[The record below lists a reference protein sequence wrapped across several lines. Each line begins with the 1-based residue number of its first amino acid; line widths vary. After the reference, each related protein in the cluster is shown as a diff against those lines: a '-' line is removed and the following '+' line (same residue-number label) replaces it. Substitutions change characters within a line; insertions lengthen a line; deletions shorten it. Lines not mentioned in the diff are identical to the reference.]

1 MVDKIFDNETLISLK
16 KALDAASLRQK
27 VIANNIANVDTPGFK
42 RADVAFE
49 DELRAALEVQEKLEM
64 QTPHPK
70 HISNKRKNLEDV
82 NPRVITQSDTTYRN
96 DLNNV
101 DIEQEMAKLTE
112 NNIIYNTIAQLI
124 SEKLRMLRTTIQEG
138 RR

>member
-64 QTPHPK
+64 QTTHPK

>member
-1 MVDKIFDNETLISLK
+1 MVDRIFDNETLLALK

-49 DELRAALEVQEKLEM
+49 DELRAALEAQEKLELK
-64 QTPHPK
+64 TTHPR
-70 HISNKRKNLEDV
+70 HISNRGKSLKDIQ
-82 NPRVITQSDTTYRN
+82 PKTFIQSDTTYRN